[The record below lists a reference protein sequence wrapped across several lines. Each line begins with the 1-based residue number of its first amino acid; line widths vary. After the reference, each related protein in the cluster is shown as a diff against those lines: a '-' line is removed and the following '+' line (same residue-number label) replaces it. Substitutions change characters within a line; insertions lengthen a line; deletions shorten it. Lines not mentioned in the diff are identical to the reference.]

1 MKVVIAHPEQQHSL
15 KTAEALASCDLLGQY
30 LTTVYYA
37 EGSLTKALAGLLPD
51 RFRAKAAGRRSEK
64 LPEDLVTQLCE
75 AQALVKLLCQNV
87 PKLRRFYSS
96 IRYSNSDAFAVKAA
110 RYAIEHEADI
120 VIGYDNTSPVLYEML
135 ERDAPHIVRIQDMT
149 ALNTLYMKPIYERD
163 FLLKPD
169 FAGMLKVEQSRVWD
183 DEQLERKRRELTSA
197 QYFLCASTVTR
208 ESLVYSGISP
218 DRCLMLPYG
227 VDSHEFSPGRKHAAS
242 LPVRFVYVGGTKELK
257 GIAYLLDAFLAVDS
271 SVARLTVVG
280 SNSLSPE
287 LLSRY
292 EGTVNFTGVVSH
304 SQLPDLLR
312 TMDAMVFPSLGD
324 GFGLAALE
332 GMSCGLPLVC
342 TDKSGI
348 CDCVQDGVNGYVVPA
363 QDERALV
370 KRVNEL
376 ASDPN
381 RLSRMGEAA
390 RATAQAY
397 TWKRYGDSLC
407 RLLQGLPDATDT
419 HD

>member
-15 KTAEALASCDLLGQY
+15 KTAEALASHGLLGQY

-37 EGSLTKALAGLLPD
+37 EGSLTKTLAGFLPG
-51 RFRAKAAGRRSEK
+51 RFRAKATGRRSDK
-64 LPEDLVTQLCE
+64 LPDDLITQFCE

-87 PKLRRFYSS
+87 PKLRRFYPA
-96 IRYSNSDAFAVKAA
+96 IRYGNSDAFAAKAA
-110 RYAIEHEADI
+110 HYAIEHGADI
-120 VIGYDNTSPVLYEML
+120 VIGYDNTSPVLFEIL
-135 ERDAPHIVRIQDMT
+135 EREAPDIVRIQDMT

-169 FAGMLKVEQSRVWD
+169 FASMLRAEQSRVWD
-183 DEQLERKRRELTSA
+183 EGQLERKRRELSSA

-208 ESLVYSGISP
+208 ESLTYSGISP
-218 DRCLMLPYG
+218 DCCLMLPYG
-227 VDSHEFSPGRKHAAS
+227 VDSREFSPGRERAVG
-242 LPVRFVYVGGTKELK
+242 LPARFVYVGGTKELK
-257 GIAYLLDAFLAVDS
+257 GIAYLLDAFLAVDP
-271 SVARLTVVG
+271 SVAHLTVVG
-280 SNSLSPE
+280 SNSLPPE

-292 EGTVNFTGVVSH
+292 EGKVNFTGVVPH

-342 TDKSGI
+342 TDKSGV
-348 CDCVQDGVNGYVVPA
+348 CDCVEDGVNGYVVPA
-363 QDERALV
+363 QDERALAE
-370 KRVNEL
+370 RVSEL
-376 ASDPN
+376 ASDRN
-381 RLSRMGEAA
+381 RLSRMGEAS

-407 RLLQGLPDATDT
+407 RLLQGLPYATDN

>member
-15 KTAEALASCDLLGQY
+15 KTAEALASHDLLGQY

-51 RFRAKAAGRRSEK
+51 RFKVKAAGRRSVK
-64 LPEDLVTQLCE
+64 LSDDLVTQFCE

-87 PKLRRFYSS
+87 SKLKRFYSS
-96 IRYSNSDAFAVKAA
+96 IRYGNSDAFAARAA
-110 RYAIEHEADI
+110 RYAIEHGADI
-120 VIGYDNTSPVLYEML
+120 VIGYDNTSPVLFEIL

-169 FAGMLKVEQSRVWD
+169 FADMLKVEQSRVWD
-183 DEQLERKRRELTSA
+183 ERQLERKRRELSSA
-197 QYFLCASTVTR
+197 QFFLCASTVTR
-208 ESLVYSGISP
+208 ESLTYSGISP

-227 VDSHEFSPGRKHAAS
+227 VDSHEFSPGRKHTVS

-257 GIAYLLDAFLAVDS
+257 GIAYLLDAFLAVDP
-271 SVARLTVVG
+271 SVAHLTIVG
-280 SNSLSPE
+280 SNSLSPD

-292 EGTVNFTGVVSH
+292 EGRVSFAGVVPH
-304 SQLPDLLR
+304 SKLPDLLR
-312 TMDAMVFPSLGD
+312 TMDAMLFPSLGD

-342 TDKSGI
+342 TDKSGV
-348 CDCVQDGVNGYVVPA
+348 CDCVVDGVSGYVVPA

-370 KRVNEL
+370 ACVSEL
-376 ASDPN
+376 ASDHA

-390 RATAQAY
+390 RVTAQRY
-397 TWKRYGDSLC
+397 TWERYGDSLC
-407 RLLQGLPDATDT
+407 RLLQGLPIATDA
-419 HD
+419 HE